1 MDTAPF
7 LVEIE
12 NPEPG
17 TTRLTLSGDFDY
29 TTSGDL
35 ATLSPTLMN
44 SDLRTLEIDLT
55 GVSFIDSS
63 GLATLIH
70 LYHAAEEHPAEMRFV
85 GMTPYIAHLFEVT
98 ALDLVFNLPTSAT

>member
-7 LVEIE
+7 LIE
-12 NPEPG
+12 FESPDPG
-17 TTRLTLSGDFDY
+17 VTRLTLSGDFDY

-35 ATLSPTLMN
+35 ATLTPTLMN
-44 SDLRTLEIDLT
+44 NGLRVLEIDLS
-55 GVSFIDSS
+55 GVTFIDSS
-63 GLATLIH
+63 GLAALIH

>member
-7 LVEIE
+7 LIEIE

-29 TTSGDL
+29 TTSADL
-35 ATLSPTLMN
+35 ATMTPTLM
-44 SDLRTLEIDLT
+44 SRGLSVLEVDLT
-55 GVSFIDSS
+55 GVTFIDSS

-70 LYHAAEEHPAEMRFV
+70 LYDAAEEHPAEMRFV
-85 GMTPYIAHLFEVT
+85 GMTPYIVHLFEVT
-98 ALDLVFNLPTSAT
+98 ALDQVFNLPTSAA

>member
-7 LVEIE
+7 LVETE
-12 NPEPG
+12 HPEPG
-17 TTRLTLSGDFDY
+17 TTRLILSGDFDY

-35 ATLSPTLMN
+35 AALTPGLMN
-44 SDLRTLEIDLT
+44 GGLKVIELDLT
-55 GVSFIDSS
+55 GVTFIDSS